1 MYFWFYFGKSKSA
14 IRQTLLSLR
23 DISPVRGISLALRYV
38 ERNSVFEW
46 ISLKFIINT
55 SFLSPFPHQ
64 IFNLLGSP
72 NGISFYSTARFSH
85 FIDSIKLYSNR
96 NLYSIN
102 NNFQVFCC
110 FFVYKLVLY
119 IHYIKNGLARLVRE
133 RNLWAK
139 NAPIRVRNL
148 AAIL

>member
-1 MYFWFYFGKSKSA
+1 MSGAVFSTCYETVHCTVSPKFTCEFGA
-14 IRQTLLSLR
+14 TCLLCF
-23 DISPVRGISLALRYV
+23 AQ
-38 ERNSVFEW
+38 F
-46 ISLKFIINT
+46 T
-55 SFLSPFPHQ
+55 PFPHQ
-64 IFNLLGSP
+64 IFNLSGTP
-72 NGISFYSTARFSH
+72 NRISFYSTARFSH
-85 FIDSIKLYSNR
+85 FIDSLKLYSNR

-102 NNFQVFCC
+102 NNFQVYCC